1 MKEMA
6 KVYISY
12 NERDTSIA
20 TKISDALKNAGH
32 DIKIDVDTL
41 LPGQDISSTLFEAL
55 RQSDFM
61 IVIISENSIDSKWVQ
76 NEIGAA
82 LSYSAERKDFGLFPV
97 VIGTPEIPDSIKHKL
112 YIQVPEGEENL
123 AATKVLEGIS
133 KYLGRLAAQKE
144 QGEDKKKNTDNYI
157 STELRKL
164 EEKQTNAKR
173 VYYAWNVIG
182 FITLVISTFFL
193 LSNFSEVSID
203 FSSGQTIVVIIK
215 SILIVSF
222 LIAMSRYSFIMGKI
236 ALDESITLGERIHA
250 ISFGKVFI
258 QMFSDDFTKEE
269 MYKVFENW
277 NTSPSKGTESYKAE
291 DYDPNLVK
299 VFTELVK
306 VIKK

>member
-1 MKEMA
+1 MA

-12 NERDTSIA
+12 NKRDTGIA
-20 TKISDALKNAGH
+20 TKISDALKGAGH
-32 DIKIDVDTL
+32 EISIDVDTL

-55 RQSDFM
+55 RRSDFM

-97 VIGTPEIPDSIKHKL
+97 VIGTPQIPDSIKHKL
-112 YIQVPEGEENL
+112 YIQVSEGEEDL
-123 AATKVLEGIS
+123 AASRVLDGIS
-133 KYLGRLAAQKE
+133 KYLGKRAAQKE
-144 QGEDKKKNTDNYI
+144 RGEDKKKNTDDYI
-157 STELRKL
+157 SNELLKL
-164 EEKQTNAKR
+164 EKKQTSAKR
-173 VYYAWNVIG
+173 VYYIWNVIG
-182 FITLVISTFFL
+182 FVTLVISAFFL
-193 LSNFSEVSID
+193 LSNFSEINID
-203 FSSGQTIVVIIK
+203 FNSGQTIAVIIK

-222 LIAMSRYSFIMGKI
+222 LIAMSRYSFLMGKI

-277 NTSPSKGTESYKAE
+277 NTSPSKGTEGYKAE
-291 DYDPNLVK
+291 DYDPNLIK